1 MQILIVKNIYLII
14 LEINGNQLRFNLK
27 NIKSIEKQMN
37 EDVEYIL
44 KNISNRI

>member
-14 LEINGNQLRFNLK
+14 LEINGIQLRLNLK